1 MPKILID
8 LDIDDDLKNNIEEK
22 LKNKNL
28 LIKVHISEYLN
39 SVSRIT

>member
-28 LIKVHISEYLN
+28 LIKEPLAN
-39 SVSRIT
+39 SNPTK

>member
-22 LKNKNL
+22 FIRNKYP
-28 LIKVHISEYLN
+28 VYL
-39 SVSRIT
+39 VEVG

>member
-28 LIKVHISEYLN
+28 LI
-39 SVSRIT
+39 